1 MRYTPAIG
9 CRKEV
14 MAMCEYRNVFK
25 RKEIKYLLNAAQYE
39 EIMAFM
45 GTMAEKDEY
54 GLSRINN
61 IYYDTLDY
69 RLVRCSLE
77 KPFYKEKLRLRTY
90 GDTKDDTNAFIE
102 IKKKYDGIVYKRR
115 ISGRYSE
122 LYGYLLK
129 EAGDIGS
136 SQIAREIRAFIN
148 RYGELAP
155 AMSICYDRIALAGI
169 QDKDFRVTFDSNIQW
184 NAECRDLRQI
194 SPGRQLLSPGRYLME
209 IKVPGAMPIGL
220 SGKLSEL
227 KIFPTSF
234 SKYGA
239 GYAEMIN
246 RITSEAPAAVWE
258 IRSGRISTGMKG
270 VAAYA

>member
-1 MRYTPAIG
+1 MD
-9 CRKEV
+9 
-14 MAMCEYRNVFK
+14 MCEYKGVFK
-25 RKEIKYLLNAAQYE
+25 RKEIKYLLNTAQYE
-39 EIMAFM
+39 EIMEFM

-61 IYYDTLDY
+61 IYYDTPDY

-77 KPFYKEKLRLRTY
+77 KPLYKEKLRLRTY
-90 GDTKDDTNAFIE
+90 GDTKDNANAFIE

-115 ISGRYSE
+115 ISGSYKE
-122 LYGYLLK
+122 LYGYLTG
-129 EAGDIGS
+129 ETGDIGA

-148 RYGELAP
+148 SYGELVP
-155 AMSICYDRIALAGI
+155 AMSICYDRIALAGT

-184 NAECRDLRQI
+184 NSECRDLRQV
-194 SPGRQLLSPGRYLME
+194 SPGRQLLSLGRYLME

-239 GYAEMIN
+239 GYVEMLN
-246 RITSEAPAAVWE
+246 SITGKTPVAAWE
-258 IRSGRISTGMKG
+258 VKPGMISTGMKG

>member
-1 MRYTPAIG
+1 
-9 CRKEV
+9 
-14 MAMCEYRNVFK
+14 MCEYRNVFK

-169 QDKDFRVTFDSNIQW
+169 QDKDFRVTFDSALEW
-184 NAECRDLRQI
+184 NSSCRDLKNIR
-194 SPGRQLLSPGRYLME
+194 PGRRLLKPDQYLME
-209 IKVPGAMPIGL
+209 IKVLGALPVEL
-220 SGKLSEL
+220 SKRLSEL
-227 KIFPTSF
+227 KIFPASF

-239 GYAEMIN
+239 GYIEMISS
-246 RITSEAPAAVWE
+246 RTAMETSGFTVLNGTFNG
-258 IRSGRISTGMKG
+258 SHLKGG
-270 VAAYA
+270 VAYA